1 MLARSGAHAALWAR
15 PGTKTTMTSRGA
27 DCAPPRASYARE
39 TARPGSVADQR
50 TARRERPRRAIGKPV
65 RASLV
70 GPADR

>member
-15 PGTKTTMTSRGA
+15 PGTKTTMTSRRA
-27 DCAPPRASYARE
+27 DCAPLGASYARE
-39 TARPGSVADQR
+39 AARPRSVADQR
-50 TARRERPRRAIGKPV
+50 TAHRERPRDAIERPV